1 MLLLIVGFQLQAVQ
15 LLYAQDGSVY
25 GAGYTDLK
33 VTLPMYYLASA
44 ACVLAAV
51 TLLVGMKRK
60 SLKLAA
66 IGPAV
71 LVLVL
76 VLGNIAAIGVQSFDG
91 EARRNCQGAA
101 LHCL

>member
-76 VLGNIAAIGVQSFDG
+76 VLGNIAALGVQSFV
-91 EARRNCQGAA
+91 
-101 LHCL
+101 